1 MNERIDVK
9 KKLVYQ
15 KIKSASQ
22 KTVAIIF
29 LSIMAMM
36 IIVPFYWMLNTSFK
50 NESEV
55 LREPPT
61 LYPHAWTWK
70 NYSYAF
76 NGTRLTNIRLLKQKL
91 KEYEGPNGVVAN
103 AKKDR
108 DKIALTDLEKTK
120 LKNLLVGDPKE
131 LYTTDYYD
139 QALKPYI
146 LNNTQYAYQAYK
158 DKLAEK
164 EILDAKLSEA
174 KTNSEKAKIQV
185 QLKEIIKY
193 INQYSAQ
200 YNSDLVKF
208 ASWKDEQIFKEDY
221 LKLRNKDLAYKV
233 ADRKYQNL
241 ASELRGLPGKI
252 EGEENAPSDRFTRY
266 LINTLIVG
274 ISSTIVG
281 TFMSIIGAFALSRLE
296 FKGRDTVFKVMLS
309 TMMIPGEM
317 MVITNYGTVS
327 RLGWTDQAPAFSG
340 APFLAMTVPFLVT
353 VFHIYLIR
361 QNFRQIPNELY
372 YAAKVDGT
380 SDFKYLWK
388 VMVPLANS
396 SIITITILKL
406 MGSWNAYIW
415 PNLVAGQ
422 NFKLITVWLRSAFV
436 DQESNRIAVERQ
448 MAATVIVLIPLLLV
462 FIFLRKYIM
471 RGVARGGTKG

>member
-15 KIKSASQ
+15 KIKSTSQ

-29 LSIMAMM
+29 LTIMALM

-55 LREPPT
+55 LEEPPT

-91 KEYEGPNGVVAN
+91 KEYEGPNGVVQT
-103 AKKDR
+103 AKKER
-108 DKIALTDLEKTK
+108 DKIALTDTEKTK
-120 LKNLLVGDPKE
+120 LDALLKGDPKN
-131 LYTTDYYD
+131 LYTDSYYKD
-139 QALKPYI
+139 ALEPYI
-146 LNNTQYAYQAYK
+146 LDNSKYAFQAYK

-164 EILDAKLSEA
+164 EKLDVKLNEA
-174 KTNSEKAKIQV
+174 KTPAQKAKIQV
-185 QLKEIIKY
+185 QLNKISKY
-193 INQYSAQ
+193 LTDFLAS
-200 YNSDLVKF
+200 YNADLVKF
-208 ASWKDEQIFKEDY
+208 ASWKDEQIYKPDY
-221 LKLRNKDLAYKV
+221 LKLRNKDLAYQV
-233 ADRKYQNL
+233 ADRKYKNL
-241 ASELRGLPGKI
+241 ASELKGLPGKI

-266 LINTLIVG
+266 LLNTLIVG

-296 FKGRDTVFKVMLS
+296 FKGRDTIFKVMLS
-309 TMMIPGEM
+309 TMMIPGEI

>member
-1 MNERIDVK
+1 M
-9 KKLVYQ
+9 
-15 KIKSASQ
+15 
-22 KTVAIIF
+22 
-29 LSIMAMM
+29 
-36 IIVPFYWMLNTSFK
+36 
-50 NESEV
+50 
-55 LREPPT
+55 
-61 LYPHAWTWK
+61 
-70 NYSYAF
+70 
-76 NGTRLTNIRLLKQKL
+76 
-91 KEYEGPNGVVAN
+91 
-103 AKKDR
+103 
-108 DKIALTDLEKTK
+108 
-120 LKNLLVGDPKE
+120 
-131 LYTTDYYD
+131 
-139 QALKPYI
+139 
-146 LNNTQYAYQAYK
+146 AYQ
-158 DKLAEK
+158 
-164 EILDAKLSEA
+164 
-174 KTNSEKAKIQV
+174 
-185 QLKEIIKY
+185 
-193 INQYSAQ
+193 
-200 YNSDLVKF
+200 
-208 ASWKDEQIFKEDY
+208 
-221 LKLRNKDLAYKV
+221 V

-241 ASELRGLPGKI
+241 ASELKGLSGKI

-266 LINTLIVG
+266 LLNTLIVG

-296 FKGRDTVFKVMLS
+296 FKGRDTIFKVMLS

-415 PNLVAGQ
+415 PNLVAGLSVSEPSRVP
-422 NFKLITVWLRSAFV
+422 KR
-436 DQESNRIAVERQ
+436 
-448 MAATVIVLIPLLLV
+448 
-462 FIFLRKYIM
+462 
-471 RGVARGGTKG
+471 

>member
-15 KIKSASQ
+15 KIKSTSQ

-29 LSIMAMM
+29 LSIMALM

-55 LREPPT
+55 LEEPPT

-76 NGTRLTNIRLLKQKL
+76 NGTRLTNIRLLQQKL
-91 KEYEGPNGVVAN
+91 KEYEGPNGVVET
-103 AKKDR
+103 AKKER
-108 DKIALTDLEKTK
+108 DKIALTDIEKTK
-120 LKNLLVGDPKE
+120 LDALLKGDPKN
-131 LYTTDYYD
+131 LYTDTYYT
-139 QALKPYI
+139 QALEPYI
-146 LNNTQYAYQAYK
+146 LDNSKYAFQAYK
-158 DKLAEK
+158 DKLVEK
-164 EILDAKLSEA
+164 EKLSTELKEA
-174 KTNSEKAKIQV
+174 KTVVQKAKIQV
-185 QLKEIIKY
+185 QLNKISEYLDEFSSKY
-193 INQYSAQ
+193 NA
-200 YNSDLVKF
+200 DLVKF
-208 ASWKDEQIFKEDY
+208 TSWKDEQIFASDY
-221 LKLRNKDLAYKV
+221 LKLRNKDLAYQV

-241 ASELRGLPGKI
+241 ASELKGLPGKI

-266 LINTLIVG
+266 LLNTLIVG

-296 FKGRDTVFKVMLS
+296 FKGRDTIFKVMLS

>member
-1 MNERIDVK
+1 
-9 KKLVYQ
+9 
-15 KIKSASQ
+15 
-22 KTVAIIF
+22 
-29 LSIMAMM
+29 
-36 IIVPFYWMLNTSFK
+36 
-50 NESEV
+50 
-55 LREPPT
+55 
-61 LYPHAWTWK
+61 
-70 NYSYAF
+70 
-76 NGTRLTNIRLLKQKL
+76 
-91 KEYEGPNGVVAN
+91 
-103 AKKDR
+103 
-108 DKIALTDLEKTK
+108 
-120 LKNLLVGDPKE
+120 
-131 LYTTDYYD
+131 
-139 QALKPYI
+139 
-146 LNNTQYAYQAYK
+146 
-158 DKLAEK
+158 
-164 EILDAKLSEA
+164 
-174 KTNSEKAKIQV
+174 
-185 QLKEIIKY
+185 
-193 INQYSAQ
+193 
-200 YNSDLVKF
+200 
-208 ASWKDEQIFKEDY
+208 
-221 LKLRNKDLAYKV
+221 
-233 ADRKYQNL
+233 
-241 ASELRGLPGKI
+241 
-252 EGEENAPSDRFTRY
+252 
-266 LINTLIVG
+266 
-274 ISSTIVG
+274 
-281 TFMSIIGAFALSRLE
+281 MSIIGAFALSRLE
-296 FKGRDTVFKVMLS
+296 FKGRDTIFKVMLS

>member
-15 KIKSASQ
+15 KIKSTSQ

-29 LSIMAMM
+29 LTIMALM

-55 LREPPT
+55 LEEPPT

-76 NGTRLTNIRLLKQKL
+76 NGTRLTNIRLLQQKL
-91 KEYEGPNGVVAN
+91 KEYEGPNGVVAV
-103 AKKDR
+103 AKKER

-120 LKNLLVGDPKE
+120 LAALLKGDPKN
-131 LYTTDYYD
+131 LYTNVYYT
-139 QALKPYI
+139 QALEPYI
-146 LNNTQYAYQAYK
+146 LDNSKYAYQAYK
-158 DKLAEK
+158 DKLVEK
-164 EILDAKLSEA
+164 EKLNAEFKEA
-174 KTNSEKAKIQV
+174 KTKVQKAKIQV
-185 QLKEIIKY
+185 QLNKISKY
-193 INQYSAQ
+193 LDEFSQK
-200 YNSDLVKF
+200 YNADLVKF
-208 ASWKDEQIFKEDY
+208 ASWKDEQIFAPDY
-221 LKLRNKDLAYKV
+221 LKLRNKDLAYQV

-241 ASELRGLPGKI
+241 ASELKGLPGKI

-266 LINTLIVG
+266 LLNTLIVG

-296 FKGRDTVFKVMLS
+296 FKGRDTIFKVMLS

>member
-29 LSIMAMM
+29 LSIMALM

-55 LREPPT
+55 LEEPPT

-91 KEYEGPNGVVAN
+91 KEYEGPNGVVQT
-103 AKKDR
+103 AKKER
-108 DKIALTDLEKTK
+108 DKIALTNTEKTK
-120 LKNLLVGDPKE
+120 LDAFLKGDPKN
-131 LYTTDYYD
+131 LYTDAYYT
-139 QALKPYI
+139 QALEPYT
-146 LNNTQYAYQAYK
+146 LDNSKYAYQAYK

-164 EILDAKLSEA
+164 AILEA
-174 KTNSEKAKIQV
+174 KRKEAKNIAEKVKIQN
-185 QLKEIIKY
+185 QIENISNY
-193 INQYSAQ
+193 ISKFSVQ
-200 YNSDLVKF
+200 YNADLTKF
-208 ASWKDEQIFKEDY
+208 STWKDEQIYKPDY
-221 LKLRNKDLAYKV
+221 LKLRNKDLAYQV

-241 ASELRGLPGKI
+241 ASELKGLPGKI

-266 LINTLIVG
+266 LLNTLIVG

-296 FKGRDTVFKVMLS
+296 FKGRDTIFKVMLS

>member
-15 KIKSASQ
+15 KIKSTSQ
-22 KTVAIIF
+22 KTLAIIF
-29 LSIMAMM
+29 LTIMALM

-55 LREPPT
+55 LEEPPT

-91 KEYEGPNGVVAN
+91 KEYEGPNGVVAV
-103 AKKDR
+103 AKNQR

-120 LKNLLVGDPKE
+120 LEAFLKGDPKN
-131 LYTTDYYD
+131 LYTDAYYT
-139 QALKPYI
+139 QALEPYI
-146 LNNTQYAYQAYK
+146 LDNSKYAYQAYL
-158 DKLAEK
+158 DKKAEK
-164 EILDAKLSEA
+164 EKLDAELKEA
-174 KTNSEKAKIQV
+174 KTPAQKAKIQV
-185 QLKEIIKY
+185 QLNKISKY
-193 INQYSAQ
+193 LTDFSAK
-200 YNSDLVKF
+200 YNADLVKF
-208 ASWKDEQIFKEDY
+208 ASWKDEQIFQPDY
-221 LKLRNKDLAYKV
+221 LKLRNKDLAYQV

-241 ASELRGLPGKI
+241 ASELKSLPGKI

-266 LINTLIVG
+266 LLNTLIVG

-296 FKGRDTVFKVMLS
+296 FKGRDTIFKVMLS

-396 SIITITILKL
+396 SITTITILKL